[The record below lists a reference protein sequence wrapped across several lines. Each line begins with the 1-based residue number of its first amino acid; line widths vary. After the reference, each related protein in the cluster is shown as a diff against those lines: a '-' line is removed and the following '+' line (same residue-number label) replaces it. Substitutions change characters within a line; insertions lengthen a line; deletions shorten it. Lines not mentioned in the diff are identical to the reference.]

1 MIRCNLHPSTG
12 AALLLVLYASSIAS
26 AASSFSNSL
35 TGFTGNSTQ
44 AATQTA
50 VALGGTGFE
59 FTSTANSVED
69 PPGSGTFVD
78 PTVTF
83 DSSGAKFG
91 SLFDGGRNFM
101 RTIADDYD
109 NHSFVA
115 EVTWVTDDLF
125 SQDAYFGL
133 GSAAYGA
140 FLIADWGTE
149 FSAVQL
155 FLEVDPTEPTVFT
168 LKNRDT
174 FVLFDEGT
182 DAPGL
187 DNGTNRLRMTYD
199 WFAKTAVFAIDV
211 NYAGGAFTADV
222 TTPPVSTLDLYG
234 ATGWPAEPGRVYFGG
249 DDSTTFKDFT
259 VTVTQPGI
267 VFGDLTRDGSITV
280 ADWVILRSNIHSN
293 LTGLTHQQAY
303 FRGDVTADLQ
313 NNHDDFFTFKT
324 LYDDANGAGAF
335 NAMLAGIPEPATL
348 VSILPAGLIALFT
361 RRREAAGA

>member
-26 AASSFSNSL
+26 AASSFSDSQ

-44 AATQTA
+44 PATQTA

-59 FTSTANSVED
+59 FTSTTNSVED
-69 PPGSGTFVD
+69 GAGSGNFVD

-83 DSSGAKFG
+83 DSSGANFG
-91 SLFDGGRNFM
+91 SQFDGGRNFM
-101 RTIADDYD
+101 RTIAGDYD

-115 EVTWVTDDLF
+115 EVTWVTDDMF

-133 GSAAYGA
+133 GSGAYGD
-140 FLIADWGTE
+140 FLIADWGTA

-155 FLEVDPTEPTVFT
+155 FLEVDPTNPTVFI
-168 LKNRDT
+168 LKNRDA
-174 FVLFDEGT
+174 LAMFDAGT

-187 DNGTNRLRMTYD
+187 NNGTNRLRMTYD

-249 DDSTTFKDFT
+249 DDGGTFKDFT
-259 VTVTQPGI
+259 VTVAQPGI
-267 VFGDLTRDGSITV
+267 VFGDLTGDGSLTS

-313 NNHDDFFTFKT
+313 NNHEDFFAFKT

-335 NAMLAGIPEPATL
+335 NAMLAGIPEPSTP
-348 VSILPAGLIALFT
+348 ILISLAALIAVF
-361 RRREAAGA
+361 RRRR